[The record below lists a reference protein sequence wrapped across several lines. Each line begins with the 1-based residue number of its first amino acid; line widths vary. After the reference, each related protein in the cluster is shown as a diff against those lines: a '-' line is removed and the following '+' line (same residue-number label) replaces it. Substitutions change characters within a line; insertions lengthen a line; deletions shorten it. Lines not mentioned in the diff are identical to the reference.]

1 MILRNIFYLCAA
13 VNPSQNSVISND
25 IPKEA
30 SEIKQG
36 MKAVSGKDN
45 LDALSP
51 QGVENWTFTIK

>member
-13 VNPSQNSVISND
+13 ENPSQNSVISND

-45 LDALSP
+45 LDAL
-51 QGVENWTFTIK
+51 